1 MQLKVCITF
10 FLFVFLK
17 NNAIIEAMKVNI
29 LDIKIDKITFQ
40 EVLNKIEF
48 FLESENSHYIVTV
61 NPEMVISA
69 QKDEKFK
76 NILNKADI
84 SVPDGIGVLWASKF
98 LSNKHCYTVTLL
110 KLFISG
116 LSLIFYPKYCRQ
128 ILPERISGVDLI
140 YKICQKFQNSDY
152 SIFFLGA
159 ENGVAEKTAQKLK
172 EKFPNLKIAKAES
185 GIKKNSKLIENIN
198 QVKPDIL
205 FIALGAP
212 KQEKWIAENLEK
224 IPSVKL
230 AIGVGGAFDFI
241 SGKIKRAPKFMRRLG
256 LEWLWRFIFQPWR
269 AKRIFTATVIFVW
282 KVLKFKIKKE
292 RKVKNFSSLMQIIF

>member
-1 MQLKVCITF
+1 
-10 FLFVFLK
+10 
-17 NNAIIEAMKVNI
+17 MKINI

-48 FLESENSHYIVTV
+48 FLESSNSHYIVTV
-61 NPEMVISA
+61 NPEMIIAA

-84 SVPDGIGVLWASKF
+84 NVPDGIGILWAGKF

-172 EKFPNLKIAKAES
+172 EKFPNLKIAGIDSSVVTKNNFPKATSRNVAFDYNEK
-185 GIKKNSKLIENIN
+185 IIQKIN

-205 FIALGAP
+205 FVAFGAL
-212 KQEKWIAENLEK
+212 KQEKWIAENLK
-224 IPSVKL
+224 KLSSVKL

-241 SGKIKRAPKFMRRLG
+241 SGKTKRAPKFLRTIG

-269 AKRIFTATVIFVW
+269 VKRIFTATIVFTW

-292 RKVKNFSSLMQIIF
+292 R

>member
-1 MQLKVCITF
+1 
-10 FLFVFLK
+10 
-17 NNAIIEAMKVNI
+17 MKINI

-48 FLESENSHYIVTV
+48 FLESGDSHYIITV
-61 NPEMVISA
+61 NPEMIIAA

-84 SVPDGIGVLWASKF
+84 NVPDGIGILWASKF

-172 EKFPNLKIAKAES
+172 EKFPNLKIA
-185 GIKKNSKLIENIN
+185 GIDSSVVTKNNFPKVTFRNVTFKYNEKIIQKIN

-205 FIALGAP
+205 FVAFGAL

-224 IPSVKL
+224 FSSVKL
-230 AIGVGGAFDFI
+230 AIGVGGSFDFI
-241 SGKIKRAPKFMRRLG
+241 SGKTKRAPNFIRRIG

-269 AKRIFTATVIFVW
+269 VKRIFKATIVFTW

-292 RKVKNFSSLMQIIF
+292 R

>member
-1 MQLKVCITF
+1 
-10 FLFVFLK
+10 
-17 NNAIIEAMKVNI
+17 MKINI
-29 LDIKIDKITFQ
+29 LDIQIDKITFQ

-48 FLESENSHYIVTV
+48 FLESDNNHYIVTV

-84 SVPDGIGVLWASKF
+84 SVPDGIGILWASKF

-116 LSLIFYPKYCRQ
+116 LSLIFHPKYCRQ

-159 ENGVAEKTAQKLK
+159 DDGVAELTAKKLK
-172 EKFPNLKIAKAES
+172 EKFINLKIASSENFPKATFAN
-185 GIKKNSKLIENIN
+185 IALKNNENIIQKIN
-198 QVKPDIL
+198 QARPDIL
-205 FIALGAP
+205 FVSLGAP
-212 KQEKWIAENLEK
+212 KQEKWIAENLKK

-230 AIGVGGAFDFI
+230 AIGVGGALDFI
-241 SGKIKRAPKFMRRLG
+241 SGKTKRAPNFIRRIG
-256 LEWLWRFIFQPWR
+256 IERLWRIILQPWR
-269 AKRIFTATVIFVW
+269 AKRIFTATVMFVW
-282 KVLKFKIKKE
+282 KVLKFEIKKE
-292 RKVKNFSSLMQIIF
+292 R